1 MWSRLVD
8 TIMVDDMPTGPSGVH
23 SSVAG
28 TIWNPKEPATLAQV
42 QDLLRATLTG
52 EPRLKMLRGFKLDFS
67 GNPDFHKVYFSARCD
82 CGTAA
87 LLSVEVDRSKSLP
100 QVQKAL
106 PGLMDH
112 LRRKLDQF
120 QGMSCE
126 MHSMMRTGK
135 RQAEPSTGAGG

>member
-1 MWSRLVD
+1 M
-8 TIMVDDMPTGPSGVH
+8 IDDMPMEASKSPSNA
-23 SSVAG
+23 AG
-28 TIWNPKEPATLAQV
+28 TLGYPDGPASLAQV
-42 QDLLRATLTG
+42 QDLLRGALAG

-87 LLSVEVDRSKSLP
+87 LLSVEVDRAKSLP
-100 QVQKAL
+100 QVEEAL
-106 PGLMDH
+106 PGLTEH
-112 LRRKLDQF
+112 LRRKVNQF

-135 RQAEPSTGAGG
+135 TQPKPATGAGG

>member
-1 MWSRLVD
+1 
-8 TIMVDDMPTGPSGVH
+8 MVDDMPTGPSGVH

-28 TIWNPKEPATLAQV
+28 TIGDPKEPASLAQV
-42 QDLLRATLTG
+42 QDLLRAALAG
-52 EPRLKMLRGFKLDFS
+52 EPRVKMLRGFKVDFS

-100 QVQKAL
+100 QVEQAL
-106 PGLMDH
+106 PGLTEH
-112 LRRKLDQF
+112 LKRKVDQF
-120 QGMSCE
+120 QAMPCE

-135 RQAEPSTGAGG
+135 RKAEPSTGAGG

>member
-1 MWSRLVD
+1 
-8 TIMVDDMPTGPSGVH
+8 MVDDTPMGPSGVH

-28 TIWNPKEPATLAQV
+28 TFGDAGSPASLAQV
-42 QDLLRATLTG
+42 QDLLRGALAG

-87 LLSVEVDRSKSLP
+87 LLSVEVDRAKSLP
-100 QVQKAL
+100 QVEEAL
-106 PGLMDH
+106 PGLTEH
-112 LRRKLDQF
+112 LRRKVNRF

-135 RQAEPSTGAGG
+135 TQPKPATGAGG

>member
-1 MWSRLVD
+1 
-8 TIMVDDMPTGPSGVH
+8 MVDDMPTGPSGVH

-28 TIWNPKEPATLAQV
+28 TIGDPKEPATLAQV
-42 QDLLRATLTG
+42 QDLLKGELAG

-100 QVQKAL
+100 QVRTGP
-106 PGLMDH
+106 PGLD
-112 LRRKLDQF
+112 
-120 QGMSCE
+120 
-126 MHSMMRTGK
+126 
-135 RQAEPSTGAGG
+135 